1 MNLFN
6 VGKELV
12 MKYEKAKSCLQ
23 EIESSVE
30 LIFVDLKGFSFEY
43 FHLENECDEE
53 PVVFSSDNRVVKIRS
68 VMNVAG
74 VALIGGRDSGRCLW
88 NFEVLKQPQEGLFDL
103 MRNLPAAIK
112 NEKTRRIESKIPW
125 KRWEK
130 RAASI
135 GYELAFEP
143 EYAEVILE
151 SGLVDFLKNL

>member
-1 MNLFN
+1 
-6 VGKELV
+6 
-12 MKYEKAKSCLQ
+12 MKYKAAKAPPA
-23 EIESSVE
+23 EFGSSTE
-30 LIFVDLKGFSFEY
+30 LAFVDMKGFSFEY
-43 FHLENECDEE
+43 FHLEDESDEE

-135 GYELAFEP
+135 GYELAEEP
-143 EYAEVILE
+143 DYAEVILE
-151 SGLVDFLKNL
+151 NGLVDFLKNLK